1 MKRVPFNPD
10 EINPNLLSPQQRA
23 EVEAQAKAKAAASL
37 ESLGL
42 TQDVILGQLEST
54 EEFPVDFDLAWKW
67 LGYSKKENA
76 KAALTAE
83 AVEGSDFRVSLINQ
97 ENSKGGRPGEQIALT
112 VDCFKSWA
120 MMAKTPQG
128 KAVRQYYLQVEKDW
142 KRLRQQPAPVV
153 TGTDENSAIA
163 ASAVAYKFTSE
174 QFNPLVQA
182 NPLAAKCFLAMIG
195 SSDIQLSPQAVP
207 KPLPGAESHLKVE
220 LNDACRNLNRQ
231 GLAMNKLIK
240 LVDRIPALNQ
250 VTQATIDN
258 LVAALIEAGHQIGT
272 LQGEVA
278 DLGKLRMEAAMLQAQ
293 NGKLATELA
302 DPTRRQNG
310 HQTNG
315 NRGLRLEPGEAN

>member
-54 EEFPVDFDLAWKW
+54 EEFPVDFDQAWKW
-67 LGYSKKENA
+67 LGYSEKSKAKRTLIAEFLAEVDFQVFAIKGEN
-76 KAALTAE
+76 L
-83 AVEGSDFRVSLINQ
+83 
-97 ENSKGGRPGEQIALT
+97 KGGRPTEQIALT

-120 MMAKTPQG
+120 MMAQTAQG

-153 TGTDENSAIA
+153 TGTDESIA
-163 ASAVAYKFTSE
+163 LAVVAHQFLAQHYQPFQQSQPAAVAY
-174 QFNPLVQA
+174 
-182 NPLAAKCFLAMIG
+182 FLAMIG
-195 SSDIQLSPQAVP
+195 QASHTAP
-207 KPLPGAESHLKVE
+207 IPLPGAESGLKAE
-220 LNDACRNLNRQ
+220 LNDAYRNLNRQ
-231 GLAMNKLIK
+231 GLAMNKLLK

-278 DLGKLRMEAAMLQAQ
+278 DLGRLRMEAAMLQAQ

-302 DPTRRQNG
+302 DLTKRQNG